1 MKNSRRKS
9 EGFTLVELM
18 ITMVMFTFVIIA
30 ATEIFT
36 TMVGQFKQQSKI
48 AETQIE
54 GLIGLDLL
62 RRDIE
67 HAGYGLPW
75 NVIGVTG
82 WGNLKGYT
90 EAASD
95 GSPDPATYNDTAPN
109 PARAPRAL
117 VAGNNNVD
125 VGPNSDV
132 ADYLVIKAANVA
144 LNNAS
149 HKSTNLYR
157 VDDTTSRVRE
167 WNDLDGTLS
176 DTRLETSDRVI
187 VLSPG
192 STETNSKALVAKS
205 DGTFHTTY
213 TRSTNPDSL
222 IDGAS
227 FMPETTRHVR
237 IVYGI
242 APQNSDDDPPVAITP
257 RMPFNRADYFIST
270 ANVPERCA
278 GWNEDPAKRETGV
291 LEKATVNH
299 TDGGLSFLPLID
311 CVADMQVVL
320 LLDMDGDGTI
330 GTRASAYSDTGMTVM
345 DDAAD
350 PESAS
355 VADVQATLLNADQL
369 RQRLREVRIF
379 ILAHEGQRDP
389 DFGYENTTI
398 TVADPG
404 NGSLGST
411 FDLTTISDYEDYR
424 WKVYKLAVKVYNF
437 MR

>member
-9 EGFTLVELM
+9 EGFTLIELM

-82 WGNLKGYT
+82 WSNLNNYL
-90 EAASD
+90 EAAGST
-95 GSPDPATYNDTAPN
+95 GSPADYNDAPDS
-109 PARAPRAL
+109 APRAL

-176 DTRLETSDRVI
+176 DTRLETSDKVI

-205 DGTFHTTY
+205 DGTFYTTY
-213 TRSTNPDSL
+213 TRSTNPDNL

-227 FMPETTRHVR
+227 YMPETTRHVR

-299 TDGGLSFLPLID
+299 TDGGLSFLPLLD

-330 GTRASAYSDTGMTVM
+330 GTRASADGDTVM
-345 DDAAD
+345 NDPADA
-350 PESAS
+350 EGAS
-355 VADVQATLLNADQL
+355 VANVQAALADADQL

-389 DFGYENTTI
+389 DFGYGNTTI

-424 WKVYKLAVKVYNF
+424 WKVYKLGVKVYNF